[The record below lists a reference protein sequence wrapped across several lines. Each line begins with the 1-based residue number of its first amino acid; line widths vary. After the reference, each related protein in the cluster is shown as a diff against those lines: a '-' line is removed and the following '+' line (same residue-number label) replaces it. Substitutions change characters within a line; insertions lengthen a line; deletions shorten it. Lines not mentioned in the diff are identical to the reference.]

1 MYVDTKLNA
10 IIFANRSL
18 ISLKL
23 ENNAQALEDANNAIE
38 WDCNYI
44 KGYYRRACAMLCL
57 CKLKEALKDFEKLK
71 KCCPEDSGLH
81 LRIQE
86 AKNQLA
92 QIRKRKCQQMVMDVI
107 QRKHKLQ
114 KNTCSN
120 GNNSSNSNNNSL
132 SSSMSSM
139 SKQGLCVNSSNSNE
153 NVNTFLDRYT
163 GSLDDYYNTKC
174 NCLYDL
180 TIIKHEFDK
189 AKLIHHHYN
198 NNTNNNDSSSSH
210 IQQQHPTLNN
220 DLSNLTFNLLIN
232 TIISNMKRNIFLP
245 KTSFINILYNV
256 ISFYYTQPS
265 LISITVPSS
274 HKITI
279 VGDLH
284 GQFYDLLNIFELN
297 GYPSET
303 NPYIFNGDFVDR
315 GSFSVEILIT
325 LLCFKLLYPNHIH
338 LARGNHENRSL
349 NRVYGFE
356 SEVKSKYDISTYECC
371 LRLFQ
376 SLPLAHVINGKILIL
391 HGGLFS
397 KDGVSLND
405 IKNIKRFRETPEQ
418 GIMCELLWSDPM
430 NGYGRLPSK
439 RGVGINFGIDVANKF
454 LDDNGLDLLIRSH
467 EVKNE
472 GYDTLG
478 RVVTVFSAPNYCDT
492 MGNKAAIVQI
502 KGDDLKPNFITFEAV
517 PHPNVPSMAFAGS
530 WMFT

>member
-120 GNNSSNSNNNSL
+120 GNNSNNNNNSI

-139 SKQGLCVNSSNSNE
+139 NKQGLCANSSNSNE
-153 NVNTFLDRYT
+153 NANTFLDRYT
-163 GSLDDYYNTKC
+163 GSLDDYYNTRC

-198 NNTNNNDSSSSH
+198 TNNDSS
-210 IQQQHPTLNN
+210 
-220 DLSNLTFNLLIN
+220 
-232 TIISNMKRNIFLP
+232 
-245 KTSFINILYNV
+245 
-256 ISFYYTQPS
+256 
-265 LISITVPSS
+265 
-274 HKITI
+274 
-279 VGDLH
+279 
-284 GQFYDLLNIFELN
+284 
-297 GYPSET
+297 
-303 NPYIFNGDFVDR
+303 
-315 GSFSVEILIT
+315 
-325 LLCFKLLYPNHIH
+325 
-338 LARGNHENRSL
+338 
-349 NRVYGFE
+349 
-356 SEVKSKYDISTYECC
+356 
-371 LRLFQ
+371 
-376 SLPLAHVINGKILIL
+376 
-391 HGGLFS
+391 
-397 KDGVSLND
+397 
-405 IKNIKRFRETPEQ
+405 
-418 GIMCELLWSDPM
+418 
-430 NGYGRLPSK
+430 
-439 RGVGINFGIDVANKF
+439 
-454 LDDNGLDLLIRSH
+454 
-467 EVKNE
+467 
-472 GYDTLG
+472 
-478 RVVTVFSAPNYCDT
+478 
-492 MGNKAAIVQI
+492 
-502 KGDDLKPNFITFEAV
+502 
-517 PHPNVPSMAFAGS
+517 
-530 WMFT
+530 